1 MIGVAI
7 ELYFSEHFRASSK
20 LLEDYGAFDIS
31 LASDLPLFVDPF
43 LLFNSKKQEY
53 RDLHDGMIRYLVF
66 LRDRAAPSLDPGLI
80 KSWYMFQEV
89 KQNWLG
95 FTVLG
100 NSGSG
105 LGVDFARALHSSL
118 GSILKVFGSE
128 SITQGTHLEKLAL
141 IKPGIGRDNI
151 SDFTTNLIKGYLLEY
166 TQEFARAHL
175 PADQRGTFTVVR
187 AVFNYDTET
196 WEPRRYELPALRGDY
211 VLLTPADILTKDD
224 TWISRTD
231 LVRQFVS
238 IPNAIED
245 EQLRA
250 QVNNYLLKRL
260 SDNPTKKDYSDLA
273 ASAIIQFP
281 EIIDYY
287 IRKKEDT
294 GEQAV
299 GLSARRRQEVFEVLV
314 QMVQKVVEDIRANT
328 SLYLTPVNSYDEA
341 LTRANGFKQYVEN
354 QDGYRLINTPGRE
367 RPLATE
373 KEVQLFFGLIFFG
386 SEFDVNREVNNGRG
400 PVDFKISNGAVDK
413 SLIEVKLASNK
424 HLKRNL
430 KNQVEVYENANGT
443 RTSVKMIVC
452 YTEADIAKVDAV
464 LKELDLRSE
473 KSIVVIDARA
483 DNKPSGSK
491 A

>member
-1 MIGVAI
+1 MVI
-7 ELYFSEHFRASSK
+7 ELYFSQHFGVSPK
-20 LLEDYGAFDIS
+20 VLEDYGAFDVS

-53 RDLHDGMIRYLVF
+53 RDLHDGMIRYLIF
-66 LRDRAAPSLDPGLI
+66 LRDRATPDLDPGLI

-105 LGVDFARALHSSL
+105 LGKDFARALHSSL
-118 GSILKVFGSE
+118 GSILKGFGSE
-128 SITQGTHLEKLAL
+128 SITKGAHLEKLAL
-141 IKPGIGRDNI
+141 IKEGVGRDNI

-166 TQEFARAHL
+166 TQAFAQAHL
-175 PADQRGTFTVVR
+175 SADRRGTFSVAR
-187 AVFNYDTET
+187 AVFNYETET
-196 WEPRRYELPALRGDY
+196 WESRQYELPALREDY
-211 VLLTPADILTKDD
+211 VLLTPADMLTKDD
-224 TWISRTD
+224 TWISRSD
-231 LVRQFVS
+231 LVREFSS
-238 IPNAIED
+238 IPDAIED
-245 EQLRA
+245 DQLRA
-250 QVNNYLLKRL
+250 QVNNYLFKKL
-260 SDNPTKKDYSDLA
+260 SGNPTKKEYSDLA
-273 ASAIIQFP
+273 AAAILQFP
-281 EIIDYY
+281 EVIDYY
-287 IRKKEDT
+287 IRQKENT

-299 GLSARRRQEVFEVLV
+299 GLSAKRRQEVFEVFV
-314 QMVQKVVEDIRANT
+314 QMVQRVVEDIRANT

-341 LTRANGFKQYVEN
+341 LIRANGFKQYVEN
-354 QDGYRLINTPGRE
+354 QDGYRLLNKPGQE

-400 PVDFKISNGAVDK
+400 PVDFKVSKGAVDK
-413 SLIEVKLASNK
+413 SLIEIKLASNSQ
-424 HLKRNL
+424 LKRNL
-430 KNQVEVYENANGT
+430 QNQVAVYEKANGT

-452 YTEADIAKVDAV
+452 YTEADVAKVDAV
-464 LKELDLRSE
+464 LKELDLRGE

>member
-1 MIGVAI
+1 MVI
-7 ELYFSEHFRASSK
+7 ELYFSQHFGVSPK
-20 LLEDYGAFDIS
+20 VLEDYGAFDVS
-31 LASDLPLFVDPF
+31 LASDLPLFIDPF

-53 RDLHDGMIRYLVF
+53 RDLHDGMIRYLLF
-66 LRDRAAPSLDPGLI
+66 LRDRATPDLDPGLI

-100 NSGSG
+100 NSGTG
-105 LGVDFARALHSSL
+105 LGKDFARALHSSL
-118 GSILKVFGSE
+118 GSILKGFSEE
-128 SITQGTHLEKLAL
+128 SITKGAHLEKLAL
-141 IKPGIGRDNI
+141 IKEGVGRDNI

-166 TQEFARAHL
+166 TQAFAQKHL
-175 PADQRGTFTVVR
+175 SADQRGTFSVTR
-187 AVFNYDTET
+187 ASFNYETET
-196 WEPRRYELPALRGDY
+196 WESRQYELPTLRGDY
-211 VLLTPADILTKDD
+211 VLLTPADMLTKDD
-224 TWISRTD
+224 TWISRSD
-231 LVRQFVS
+231 LVREFSS
-238 IPNAIED
+238 IPDAIED

-250 QVNNYLLKRL
+250 QVNNYLFKKL
-260 SDNPTKKDYSDLA
+260 SDSPTKKEYSDLA
-273 ASAIIQFP
+273 AAAILQFP
-281 EIIDYY
+281 ELIDYY
-287 IRKKEDT
+287 IRQKENT

-299 GLSARRRQEVFEVLV
+299 GLSARRRQEVFEILV
-314 QMVQKVVEDIRANT
+314 QMVQKVVEDIRVNT
-328 SLYLTPVNSYDEA
+328 SLYLTPVTSYDEA
-341 LTRANGFKQYVEN
+341 RARANCFKQYVEN
-354 QDGYRLINTPGRE
+354 QDGYRLLNKPGQK

-400 PVDFKISNGAVDK
+400 PVDFKVSRGAIDK
-413 SLIEVKLASNK
+413 SLIEIKLASNSQ
-424 HLKRNL
+424 LKRNL
-430 KNQVEVYENANGT
+430 QNQVEVYEKANGT

-452 YTEADIAKVDAV
+452 YTDADVAKVDAV

>member
-1 MIGVAI
+1 MVI
-7 ELYFSEHFRASSK
+7 ELYFSQHFGVSPK
-20 LLEDYGAFDIS
+20 VLENYGAFDVS

-53 RDLHDGMIRYLVF
+53 RDLHNGMVRYLIF
-66 LRDRAAPSLDPGLI
+66 LRDRAAPDLDPGLI

-105 LGVDFARALHSSL
+105 LGKDFARALHSSL
-118 GSILKVFGSE
+118 GSILKGFGSE
-128 SITQGTHLEKLAL
+128 LITKGAHLEKLAL
-141 IKPGIGRDNI
+141 IKEGVGRDNI

-166 TQEFARAHL
+166 TQAFALAHL
-175 PADQRGTFTVVR
+175 SADRRGTFSVAR
-187 AVFNYDTET
+187 AVFNYETET
-196 WEPRRYELPALRGDY
+196 WESRQYDLPALRGDY
-211 VLLTPADILTKDD
+211 VLLTPADMLTKDD
-224 TWISRTD
+224 TWISRSD
-231 LVRQFVS
+231 LVSEFS
-238 IPNAIED
+238 SLPDAIED

-250 QVNNYLLKRL
+250 QVNNYLFKKL
-260 SDNPTKKDYSDLA
+260 SDNPTKKEYSELA
-273 ASAIIQFP
+273 AAAILEFP
-281 EIIDYY
+281 EVIDYY
-287 IRKKEDT
+287 IRQKEDT

-299 GLSARRRQEVFEVLV
+299 GLSARRRQEVFEVFV
-314 QMVQKVVEDIRANT
+314 QMVQRVVEDIRATT
-328 SLYLTPVNSYDEA
+328 SLYLTPVTSYDEA

-354 QDGYRLINTPGRE
+354 QDGYRLLNKPGQE

-400 PVDFKISNGAVDK
+400 PVDFKLSKGAVDK
-413 SLIEVKLASNK
+413 SLIEIKLASNSQ
-424 HLKRNL
+424 LKRNL
-430 KNQVEVYENANGT
+430 QNQVEVYEKANGT
-443 RTSVKMIVC
+443 RNSVKMIVC
-452 YTEADIAKVDAV
+452 YTEADVAKVYAV
-464 LKELDLRSE
+464 LKELDLRGE

>member
-1 MIGVAI
+1 M
-7 ELYFSEHFRASSK
+7 ELYFSQHFGVSPK
-20 LLEDYGAFDIS
+20 VLEDYGAFDVS

-53 RDLHDGMIRYLVF
+53 RDLHDGMIRYLTF
-66 LRDRAAPSLDPGLI
+66 LRDRAAPDLDPGLI
-80 KSWYMFQEV
+80 KSWYMFQEG

-105 LGVDFARALHSSL
+105 LGKDFARALHSSL
-118 GSILKVFGSE
+118 GSILRGFGSE
-128 SITQGTHLEKLAL
+128 SITKGAHLEKLAL
-141 IKPGIGRDNI
+141 IKEGVGRDYI
-151 SDFTTNLIKGYLLEY
+151 SDLTTNLIKGYLLEY
-166 TQEFARAHL
+166 TQAFALAHL
-175 PADQRGTFTVVR
+175 SADRRGTFSVAR
-187 AVFNYDTET
+187 AVFIYETET
-196 WEPRRYELPALRGDY
+196 WKSSQYELPALRGDY

-224 TWISRTD
+224 TWISRSD
-231 LVRQFVS
+231 LVREFSS
-238 IPNAIED
+238 IPYAIED

-250 QVNNYLLKRL
+250 QVNNYLFKKL
-260 SDNPTKKDYSDLA
+260 SNNPTKKEYSDLA
-273 ASAIIQFP
+273 AAAILQFLKV
-281 EIIDYY
+281 IDYY
-287 IRKKEDT
+287 IRQKEDT

-299 GLSARRRQEVFEVLV
+299 GLSARRRQEVFEVFV
-314 QMVQKVVEDIRANT
+314 QMVQRVVEDIRANT
-328 SLYLTPVNSYDEA
+328 SLHLTPVTSYDEA

-354 QDGYRLINTPGRE
+354 QDGYRLLNKAGQE

-373 KEVQLFFGLIFFG
+373 KKVQLFFGLIFFG

-400 PVDFKISNGAVDK
+400 PVDFKLSKGAVDK
-413 SLIEVKLASNK
+413 SLIEIKLARNSQ
-424 HLKRNL
+424 LKRNL
-430 KNQVEVYENANGT
+430 QNQVEVYEKANGT

-452 YTEADIAKVDAV
+452 YTEADVAKGYAV
-464 LKELDLRSE
+464 LKELDLRGE

>member
-1 MIGVAI
+1 MVI
-7 ELYFSEHFRASSK
+7 ELYFSQHFGVSPK
-20 LLEDYGAFDIS
+20 VLEDYGAFDIS

-66 LRDRAAPSLDPGLI
+66 LRDRATPDLDPGLI

-105 LGVDFARALHSSL
+105 LGKDFARALHSSL
-118 GSILKVFGSE
+118 GSILKGFGSE
-128 SITQGTHLEKLAL
+128 SITKGAHLEKLAL
-141 IKPGIGRDNI
+141 IKEGVGRDNI

-166 TQEFARAHL
+166 TQAFAQAHL
-175 PADQRGTFTVVR
+175 SADRRGTFSVAR
-187 AVFNYDTET
+187 AVFNYETET
-196 WEPRRYELPALRGDY
+196 WESRQYELPALRGDY
-211 VLLTPADILTKDD
+211 VLLTPADMLTKDD
-224 TWISRTD
+224 TWISRSD
-231 LVRQFVS
+231 LVREFSS
-238 IPNAIED
+238 IPDAIED
-245 EQLRA
+245 DQLRA
-250 QVNNYLLKRL
+250 QVNNYLFKKL
-260 SDNPTKKDYSDLA
+260 SDNPTKKEYSDLA
-273 ASAIIQFP
+273 AAAILQFP
-281 EIIDYY
+281 EVIDYY
-287 IRKKEDT
+287 IRQKENT

-299 GLSARRRQEVFEVLV
+299 GLSARRRQEVFEILV
-314 QMVQKVVEDIRANT
+314 QMVQRVVEDIRVNT
-328 SLYLTPVNSYDEA
+328 SLYLTPVTSYDEA
-341 LTRANGFKQYVEN
+341 LTRANGFKKYVEN
-354 QDGYRLINTPGRE
+354 QDGYRLLNKPGQE

-400 PVDFKISNGAVDK
+400 PVDFKVSKGAVDK
-413 SLIEVKLASNK
+413 SLIEIKLASNSQ
-424 HLKRNL
+424 LKRNL
-430 KNQVEVYENANGT
+430 QNQIEVYEKANGT

-452 YTEADIAKVDAV
+452 YTEADVAKVDAV
-464 LKELDLRSE
+464 LKELDLRGE

>member
-1 MIGVAI
+1 MVI
-7 ELYFSEHFRASSK
+7 ELYFSQHFGVSPK
-20 LLEDYGAFDIS
+20 VLEDYGAFDIS

-66 LRDRAAPSLDPGLI
+66 LRDRATPDLDPGLI

-105 LGVDFARALHSSL
+105 LGKDFARALHSSL
-118 GSILKVFGSE
+118 GSILKGFGSE
-128 SITQGTHLEKLAL
+128 SITKGAHLEKLAL
-141 IKPGIGRDNI
+141 IKEGVGRDNI

-166 TQEFARAHL
+166 TQAFAQAHL
-175 PADQRGTFTVVR
+175 SADRRGTFSVAR
-187 AVFNYDTET
+187 AVFNYETET
-196 WEPRRYELPALRGDY
+196 WESRQYELPALRGDY
-211 VLLTPADILTKDD
+211 VLLTPADMLTKDD
-224 TWISRTD
+224 TWISRSD
-231 LVRQFVS
+231 LVREFSS
-238 IPNAIED
+238 IPDAIED
-245 EQLRA
+245 DQLRA
-250 QVNNYLLKRL
+250 QVNNYLFKKL
-260 SDNPTKKDYSDLA
+260 SDNPTKKEYSDLA
-273 ASAIIQFP
+273 AAAILQFP
-281 EIIDYY
+281 EVIDYY
-287 IRKKEDT
+287 IRQKENT

-299 GLSARRRQEVFEVLV
+299 GLSARRRQEVFEILV
-314 QMVQKVVEDIRANT
+314 QMVQRVVEDIRVNT
-328 SLYLTPVNSYDEA
+328 SLYLTPVTSYDEA
-341 LTRANGFKQYVEN
+341 LTRANGFKKYVEN
-354 QDGYRLINTPGRE
+354 QDGYRLLNKPGQE

-400 PVDFKISNGAVDK
+400 PVDFKVSKGAVDK
-413 SLIEVKLASNK
+413 SLIEIKLASNSQ
-424 HLKRNL
+424 LKRNL
-430 KNQVEVYENANGT
+430 QNQIEVYEKANGT
-443 RTSVKMIVC
+443 RSSVKMIVC
-452 YTEADIAKVDAV
+452 YTEADVAKVDAV
-464 LKELDLRSE
+464 LKELDLRGE

>member
-1 MIGVAI
+1 MVI
-7 ELYFSEHFRASSK
+7 ELYFSQHFGVSPKVLA
-20 LLEDYGAFDIS
+20 DYGAFDVS

-66 LRDRAAPSLDPGLI
+66 LRDRANLDLDPGLI

-105 LGVDFARALHSSL
+105 LGKDFARALHSSL
-118 GSILKVFGSE
+118 GSILKGFGSE
-128 SITQGTHLEKLAL
+128 SITNGAHLEKLAL
-141 IKPGIGRDNI
+141 IKEGVGRDNI

-166 TQEFARAHL
+166 TQTFTQTHL
-175 PADQRGTFTVVR
+175 SADQRGTFSVAR
-187 AVFNYDTET
+187 AVFNYETET
-196 WEPRRYELPALRGDY
+196 WESRQYELPALRGDF
-211 VLLTPADILTKDD
+211 VLLTPADMLTKDD
-224 TWISRTD
+224 TWISRSD
-231 LVRQFVS
+231 LVREFSS
-238 IPNAIED
+238 IPDSIED
-245 EQLRA
+245 QQLRA
-250 QVNNYLLKRL
+250 QVNNYLFKKL
-260 SDNPTKKDYSDLA
+260 SDNPTKKEYSDLA
-273 ASAIIQFP
+273 AAAVLQFP
-281 EIIDYY
+281 EVIDYY
-287 IRKKEDT
+287 IRQKENT

-299 GLSARRRQEVFEVLV
+299 GLSERRRQEVFEILV

-328 SLYLTPVNSYDEA
+328 SLYLTPVTSYDEA
-341 LTRANGFKQYVEN
+341 LARANGFKQYVEN
-354 QDGYRLINTPGRE
+354 QDGYRLLHKSGQK

-373 KEVQLFFGLIFFG
+373 KEVQLFFGLVFFG

-400 PVDFKISNGAVDK
+400 PVDFKVSKGAVDK
-413 SLIEVKLASNK
+413 SLIEIKLASNSQ
-424 HLKRNL
+424 LKRNL
-430 KNQVEVYENANGT
+430 QNQIEVYEKANGT

-452 YTEADIAKVDAV
+452 YTESDVAKVDAV
-464 LKELDLRSE
+464 LKELDLRGE

>member
-1 MIGVAI
+1 MVI
-7 ELYFSEHFRASSK
+7 ELYFSQHFRVSPK
-20 LLEDYGAFDIS
+20 VLEDYGAFDVS
-31 LASDLPLFVDPF
+31 LVSDLPLFVDPF

-66 LRDRAAPSLDPGLI
+66 LRDRATPDLDPGLI

-105 LGVDFARALHSSL
+105 LGKDFARALHSSL
-118 GSILKVFGSE
+118 GSILKGFGSE
-128 SITQGTHLEKLAL
+128 SITKGAHLEKLAL
-141 IKPGIGRDNI
+141 IKEGVGRDNI

-166 TQEFARAHL
+166 TQAFAQAHL
-175 PADQRGTFTVVR
+175 SPDRRDAFSVAR
-187 AVFNYDTET
+187 AVFNYETET
-196 WEPRRYELPALRGDY
+196 WESRQYELPALRGDY
-211 VLLTPADILTKDD
+211 VLLTPADMLTKDD
-224 TWISRTD
+224 TWISRSD
-231 LVRQFVS
+231 LVREFSS
-238 IPNAIED
+238 IPDAIED
-245 EQLRA
+245 DQLRA
-250 QVNNYLLKRL
+250 QVDNYLFKKL
-260 SDNPTKKDYSDLA
+260 SENPTKKEYSDLA
-273 ASAIIQFP
+273 AAAILQFP
-281 EIIDYY
+281 EVIDYY
-287 IRKKEDT
+287 IRQKEDT

-299 GLSARRRQEVFEVLV
+299 GLSARRRQEVFEILV

-341 LTRANGFKQYVEN
+341 LARANGFKQYVEN
-354 QDGYRLINTPGRE
+354 QDGYRLLNKPGQE

-400 PVDFKISNGAVDK
+400 PVDFKVSKGAVDK
-413 SLIEVKLASNK
+413 SLIEIKLASNSQ
-424 HLKRNL
+424 LKRNL
-430 KNQVEVYENANGT
+430 QNQVEVYEKANGT

-452 YTEADIAKVDAV
+452 YTEADVAKVDAV
-464 LKELDLRSE
+464 LKELDLRGE

-483 DNKPSGSK
+483 GNKPSGSK